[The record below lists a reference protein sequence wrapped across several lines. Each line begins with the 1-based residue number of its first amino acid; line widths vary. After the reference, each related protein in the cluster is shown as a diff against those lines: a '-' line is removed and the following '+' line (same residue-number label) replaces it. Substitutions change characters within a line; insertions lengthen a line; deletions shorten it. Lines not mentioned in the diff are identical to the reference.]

1 MASVDLAKVG
11 KNLLKSDESEEV
23 SYIDGRLLRV
33 TAVDFIYRFG

>member
-23 SYIDGRLLRV
+23 SYVDGRLLGV